1 MTTPFQR
8 ISGKLVKA
16 KIFKNKA
23 TINFNMSSY
32 DWQTGELVD
41 LKIQRD
47 VLCYP
52 PEPVNQR
59 LVDGK
64 NYLST
69 DQIMR
74 IPYTELVTLMADRK
88 SDPAIMNNGK
98 RKSLSEMRP
107 FDPVNGGIS
116 TAQDTITFCGKEY
129 RIAAV
134 RGDSW
139 MNNEP
144 ADYYF
149 TLRS

>member
-1 MTTPFQR
+1 MTTPFQK

-16 KIFKNKA
+16 KIFKNIA
-23 TINFNMSSY
+23 RINYNINSY
-32 DWQTGELVD
+32 DWQTGEFVE

-47 VLCYP
+47 MLCYP

-74 IPYTELVTLMADRK
+74 IPYTEIVATRAEQSGDPEIISNGIRK
-88 SDPAIMNNGK
+88 N
-98 RKSLSEMRP
+98 LEEVRP
-107 FDPVNGGIS
+107 FDPVNGGIN
-116 TAQDTITFCGKEY
+116 TAQDTITFAGHEY
-129 RIAAV
+129 QIAAV
-134 RGDSW
+134 RGDTW
-139 MNNEP
+139 MGNEP

-149 TLRS
+149 TLRI